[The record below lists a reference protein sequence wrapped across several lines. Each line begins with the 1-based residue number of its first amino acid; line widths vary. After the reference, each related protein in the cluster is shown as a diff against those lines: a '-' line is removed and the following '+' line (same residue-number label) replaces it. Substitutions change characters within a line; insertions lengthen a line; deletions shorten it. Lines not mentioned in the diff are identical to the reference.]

1 MHIRHGFVLQEHTRR
16 TCTASNMCRA
26 RSNYKPFQGAHRSF
40 SVVLGKDRFV
50 FVSSHVG
57 LEMCSPGEV
66 QIWRLKCDVSQNYPA
81 DAIQFADTKCSILHL
96 IPDMDMAYYT
106 LIGRLTEMESKGSFK
121 KGVAVSELKVFLP

>member
-16 TCTASNMCRA
+16 TGTASNMCRA
-26 RSNYKPFQGAHRSF
+26 RSNYKQFQGAHRSF

-66 QIWRLKCDVSQNYPA
+66 QICVLKTIVQTQS
-81 DAIQFADTKCSILHL
+81 SLL
-96 IPDMDMAYYT
+96 IRSVQSCT
-106 LIGRLTEMESKGSFK
+106 
-121 KGVAVSELKVFLP
+121 